1 MNKEIMSRVVK
12 KRQADP
18 KVVQYVWAAIEV
30 VRNQKQIANMDRI
43 SKYLSR
49 VFGMHPKETARQLS
63 LAVKDGLVVETLTV
77 GCKGSKAGI
86 EQEGYWLPGDE
97 MGVLLIETPAQSGTE
112 QPEPKAEGS
121 KEWEAESHD
130 WYCFECH
137 LPGDVLACDNCFRV
151 YHLKCLSE
159 DFKPRDGGSHWQ
171 CVVCRGSKKKNLN
184 KQEMSKYLRFIVQR
198 MKERAVDLNKKGKD
212 TKHPMYKRLI
222 HTALEVSNIH
232 ENLSEGKYKTFE
244 EFKADAQLIVHNTA
258 ILYGVHSDQ
267 AEIARLLFSDT
278 CHELNELLLCKNCF
292 YLSNARPDNWFC
304 YPCSPSHDLVWA
316 KMKGFGYWP
325 AKVLQRDE
333 SQVDVRFFGHQH
345 QRAWIPADNIQ
356 DIKVSIQQLQVKR
369 SNGWKKACEEL
380 ELYQRFLREGRFWKT
395 KMEESNM
402 QSPQQLQQNQNQNQS
417 QSQSQNQNQSQSQ
430 SQSQSQNQS
439 QSQSQRQ
446 QQQQQ
451 QQQQEGSG
459 RTDRLERTDEAES
472 SISSTSN
479 EQVRHLKGSLEP
491 KAKKSR
497 RSQMVEPK
505 EEASSVLQSSSLH
518 QDPEPEMEAVSSSQE
533 IPVSSAPQ
541 QPEKLSVSTQTKKAS
556 GGSPR
561 TLHRGTQTNSDGAC
575 QNMCH
580 EKYTKVFNDVK
591 EMMKADNK
599 RETERVVREAL
610 EKLRAE
616 MEEEK
621 RQAVSKAVAG
631 AQAEMER
638 KCKQVKEK
646 CKEELVEE
654 VKKVVAQ
661 HKQFISQTK
670 KKQWCYNC
678 EEEAMY
684 HCCWNTS
691 YCSIKCQQEHWHAD
705 HKRTC
710 RRKR

>member
-30 VRNQKQIANMDRI
+30 IRNQKQIANMDRI

-97 MGVLLIETPAQSGTE
+97 M
-112 QPEPKAEGS
+112 
-121 KEWEAESHD
+121 EWEAESHD

-137 LPGDVLACDNCFRV
+137 LPGDVLTCDNCFRV

-159 DFKPRDGGSHWQ
+159 EFKPRDGGSHWQ

-222 HTALEVSNIH
+222 HTALDVTNIQ
-232 ENLSEGKYKTFE
+232 ENLAEGKYKTFE

-258 ILYGVHSDQ
+258 ILYGVNSDQ

-325 AKVLQRDE
+325 AKVLQREDN
-333 SQVDVRFFGHQH
+333 QVDVRFFGHQH

-356 DIKVSIQQLQVKR
+356 DIKVSVQQLQVKR

-380 ELYQRFLREGRFWKT
+380 EMYQRFLKEGRFWKT
-395 KMEESNM
+395 KMEDANIPH
-402 QSPQQLQQNQNQNQS
+402 QHLQQNQNQSQNQS
-417 QSQSQNQNQSQSQ
+417 QSQSQNQ
-430 SQSQSQNQS
+430 
-439 QSQSQRQ
+439 R
-446 QQQQQ
+446 

-459 RTDRLERTDEAES
+459 RTERLERTDEAES

-479 EQVRHLKGSLEP
+479 EQLKGSSQEP

-505 EEASSVLQSSSLH
+505 EEAS
-518 QDPEPEMEAVSSSQE
+518 DPEPEMEAVSSSQE

-541 QPEKLSVSTQTKKAS
+541 QPEKLSVSTQTKKAN

-621 RQAVSKAVAG
+621 RQAVSKAVTG

-654 VKKVVAQ
+654 VKKLVAQ
-661 HKQFISQTK
+661 HKQLISQTK

>member
-30 VRNQKQIANMDRI
+30 IRNQKQIANMDRI

-49 VFGMHPKETARQLS
+49 IFGMHPKETARQLS

-97 MGVLLIETPAQSGTE
+97 MD
-112 QPEPKAEGS
+112 PKAEGS
-121 KEWEAESHD
+121 KKMMRQCQTFSICDTTKEWETESHD

-137 LPGDVLACDNCFRV
+137 LPGDVLTCDNCFRV

-159 DFKPRDGGSHWQ
+159 EFKPRDGGSHWQ

-222 HTALEVSNIH
+222 HTALDVTNIQ
-232 ENLSEGKYKTFE
+232 ENLSEGKYKSFE

-325 AKVLQRDE
+325 AKVLQREDN
-333 SQVDVRFFGHQH
+333 QVDVRFFGHQH
-345 QRAWIPADNIQ
+345 QRAWIPSDNIQ
-356 DIKVSIQQLQVKR
+356 DIKVSVQQLQVKR

-380 ELYQRFLREGRFWKT
+380 EVYQRFLREGRFWKT
-395 KMEESNM
+395 KMEESTM
-402 QSPQQLQQNQNQNQS
+402 QHHQQS
-417 QSQSQNQNQSQSQ
+417 QQSQ
-430 SQSQSQNQS
+430 QS
-439 QSQSQRQ
+439 QSQSQRP

-451 QQQQEGSG
+451 QQQQEGNG
-459 RTDRLERTDEAES
+459 RTERLERTDEAES

-479 EQVRHLKGSLEP
+479 EQVRHLKGSQEP

-505 EEASSVLQSSSLH
+505 EEAS
-518 QDPEPEMEAVSSSQE
+518 DPEPEMEAVSSSQE

-541 QPEKLSVSTQTKKAS
+541 QPEKLSVSTQTKKAN

-654 VKKVVAQ
+654 VKKLVAQ
-661 HKQFISQTK
+661 HKQLISQTK

>member
-30 VRNQKQIANMDRI
+30 IRNQKQIANMDRI

-97 MGVLLIETPAQSGTE
+97 M
-112 QPEPKAEGS
+112 
-121 KEWEAESHD
+121 EWEAESHD

-137 LPGDVLACDNCFRV
+137 LPGDVLTCDNCFRV

-159 DFKPRDGGSHWQ
+159 EFKPRDGGSHWQ

-222 HTALEVSNIH
+222 HTALDVTNIQ

-258 ILYGVHSDQ
+258 ILYGVNSDQ

-325 AKVLQRDE
+325 AKVLQREDN
-333 SQVDVRFFGHQH
+333 QVDVRFFGHQH

-356 DIKVSIQQLQVKR
+356 DIKVSVQQLQVKR

-380 ELYQRFLREGRFWKT
+380 EMYQRFLKEGRFWKT
-395 KMEESNM
+395 KMEDANM
-402 QSPQQLQQNQNQNQS
+402 PHQHLQQNQTQTQT
-417 QSQSQNQNQSQSQ
+417 QNQSQSQ
-430 SQSQSQNQS
+430 SQSQ
-439 QSQSQRQ
+439 R
-446 QQQQQ
+446 
-451 QQQQEGSG
+451 QQQEGSG
-459 RTDRLERTDEAES
+459 RTERLERTDEAES

-479 EQVRHLKGSLEP
+479 EQLKGSSQEP

-505 EEASSVLQSSSLH
+505 EEAS
-518 QDPEPEMEAVSSSQE
+518 DPEPEMEAVSSSQE

-541 QPEKLSVSTQTKKAS
+541 QPEKLSVSTQTKKAN

-654 VKKVVAQ
+654 VKKLVAQ
-661 HKQFISQTK
+661 HKQLISQTK